1 MAIDFWVHMIHLD
14 DFDDDFD
21 KVLQR
26 LGDSDR
32 YYYGLQRNR
41 DGESGELQ
49 RNILGVSCRIT

>member
-1 MAIDFWVHMIHLD
+1 MIHLN

-21 KVLQR
+21 KVLQL